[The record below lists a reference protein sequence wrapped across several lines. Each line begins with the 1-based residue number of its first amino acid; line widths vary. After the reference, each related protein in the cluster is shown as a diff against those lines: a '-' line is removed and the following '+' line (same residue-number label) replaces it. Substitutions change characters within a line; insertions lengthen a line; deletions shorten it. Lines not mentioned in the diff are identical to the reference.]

1 MDPISEIQIYLSV
14 VEHGSFTKAAKALDL
29 SKSYVSKR
37 VKALEDRL
45 RARLLHRTTRA
56 VQTTP
61 AGQQF
66 FEQARDAIQHLRDAE
81 ASVSAQTDT
90 PSGRMRITVP
100 QSFGTLHLTPVLL
113 DFAAAYPE
121 VEIEVHYTDRKVD
134 LVEAGFDLGI
144 RIGKLMDSSMVAQR
158 LTPMT
163 AHLVASPAYLASCG
177 RLVQPEDL
185 SDTAA
190 LIYTLA
196 PAPNRWTLTHRT
208 TGETRRIKVKGRLEF
223 INMRHRPNPM
233 RLNGEVTVDW
243 DGTIYGGNGFLHETE
258 HKDKFVMSHLDAYTN
273 IDRYWMDATDNNFL
287 LDWSYRR
294 KVTENNIEVG
304 KIMASFCT
312 WMRKRGIE
320 ASGPT

>member
-121 VEIEVHYTDRKVD
+121 VELEVHYTDRKVD

-190 LIYTLA
+190 LVYTLA

-208 TGETRRIKVKGRLEF
+208 TGETRRIKVNGRLEF
-223 INMRHRPNPM
+223 DSGDALLTATLRGFGVSLLPDFFVHDALKRGDLVPVLPDWCWQTGSIWAIYPNRRHLSSNIR
-233 RLNGEVTVDW
+233 
-243 DGTIYGGNGFLHETE
+243 
-258 HKDKFVMSHLDAYTN
+258 HLVA
-273 IDRYWMDATDNNFL
+273 ML
-287 LDWSYRR
+287 
-294 KVTENNIEVG
+294 K
-304 KIMASFCT
+304 ASFHEPE
-312 WMRKRGIE
+312 WRE
-320 ASGPT
+320 H

>member
-121 VEIEVHYTDRKVD
+121 VELEVHYTDRKVD

-163 AHLVASPAYLASCG
+163 AHLVASPAYLADCD
-177 RLVQPEDL
+177 RLIQPEDL

-190 LIYTLA
+190 LVYTLA

-223 INMRHRPNPM
+223 DSGDALLTATLRGFGVSLLPDFFVHDALKRGDLVPVLPDWCWQTGSIWAIYPNRRHLSSNIR
-233 RLNGEVTVDW
+233 
-243 DGTIYGGNGFLHETE
+243 
-258 HKDKFVMSHLDAYTN
+258 HLIA
-273 IDRYWMDATDNNFL
+273 ML
-287 LDWSYRR
+287 
-294 KVTENNIEVG
+294 K
-304 KIMASFCT
+304 ASFHEPE
-312 WMRKRGIE
+312 WRE
-320 ASGPT
+320 H